1 MNAIPREKDLLA
13 NSSTLR
19 WQRNASQGETKAA
32 IEALGRK
39 CSVYTA
45 DLAVPSE
52 IEGLIQRIREDH
64 EFQILV
70 NVAGIQRR
78 LAAHTF
84 PDEAYDE
91 VLQTNLKATFK
102 LCKDTGKY
110 WIDNGIKGC
119 IINTASLASFQ
130 GGINMVAYAASKG
143 GVNMLTKALSNEWAG
158 KGIRVNAVAPG

>member
-1 MNAIPREKDLLA
+1 MQHIHCRPRL
-13 NSSTLR
+13 SST
-19 WQRNASQGETKAA
+19 
-32 IEALGRK
+32 
-39 CSVYTA
+39 
-45 DLAVPSE
+45 
-52 IEGLIQRIREDH
+52 IEGLVERIRNDH
-64 EFQILV
+64 DFQILV
-70 NVAGIQRR
+70 NVAGVQRR
-78 LAAHTF
+78 IAAIEF

-110 WIDNGIKGC
+110 WIEKEIKGC

>member
-1 MNAIPREKDLLA
+1 M
-13 NSSTLR
+13 
-19 WQRNASQGETKAA
+19 QRNASQQDTKVK

-39 CSVYTA
+39 CSVYAA
-45 DLAVPSE
+45 DLGVGTE
-52 IEGLIQRIREDH
+52 IEGLIERIRADH
-64 EFQILV
+64 AFQILV

-78 LAAHTF
+78 LAASTF

-110 WIDNGIKGC
+110 WIDEGIKGC

-130 GGINMVAYAASKG
+130 GGINMVAYATSKG
-143 GVNMLTKALSNEWAG
+143 GVHMLTKALSNEWAG